1 MNITEATRKELID
14 KSKSADIVK
23 SYGETR
29 YERRLKQ
36 HVINSIAIFNMLD
49 MNALF
54 KADVLSFIVPVEGE
68 SDDYMVKVI
77 FDKVCEKIK
86 DELRFNNNQLE
97 YKVIYRAI
105 VNAINQQNIRVSC
118 DCPDFKYRLAYQAT
132 QGDFNSGQPENRPA
146 RITNP
151 NDSDGA
157 GCKHILNV
165 LGNLDWALKL
175 ATSIYNYIKYME
187 DNYPDKFERIIFP
200 RIFPISYS
208 EYTNTEE
215 DFEEPV
221 EEPTEEEPTE
231 EPTEEPEVEEA

>member
-1 MNITEATRKELID
+1 
-14 KSKSADIVK
+14 
-23 SYGETR
+23 
-29 YERRLKQ
+29 
-36 HVINSIAIFNMLD
+36 
-49 MNALF
+49 
-54 KADVLSFIVPVEGE
+54 
-68 SDDYMVKVI
+68 
-77 FDKVCEKIK
+77 
-86 DELRFNNNQLE
+86 
-97 YKVIYRAI
+97 
-105 VNAINQQNIRVSC
+105 
-118 DCPDFKYRLAYQAT
+118 
-132 QGDFNSGQPENRPA
+132 
-146 RITNP
+146 
-151 NDSDGA
+151 
-157 GCKHILNV
+157 